1 MRDFVHPISQSGSGH
16 LLRGSGARVHQ
27 HARAEEGHR
36 QIVCKF
42 EGRSWC
48 RHREKGFLHTGPKY
62 EATIAT
68 STANM
73 RITSS
78 GLVNTRFTPVEAA
91 SWTASQRDTDELADD
106 HFLLDVTAMRVPG
119 TIDFVALL
127 LAPFFVF
134 KVVEGLTMVLDFPCF
149 GHAACELEVN
159 QLYSCLLG
167 AVHLELDL
175 ECLSAS
181 IYQCEGRA
189 RRPEGHSRGPE
200 LKRSLAPVTVG
211 SWATFTRVGRRMPRP
226 SISSSFPSRCTRLAL
241 TGPDS

>member
-1 MRDFVHPISQSGSGH
+1 MRGQAVDTFCVV
-16 LLRGSGARVHQ
+16 RVH
-27 HARAEEGHR
+27 AFINMLVRKKAIGNLCANSKAVRGADIER
-36 QIVCKF
+36 KVSYI
-42 EGRSWC
+42 
-48 RHREKGFLHTGPKY
+48 HTGPKY

-106 HFLLDVTAMRVPG
+106 HFLLDVTATRVPG

-181 IYQCEGRA
+181 IYQCEGS
-189 RRPEGHSRGPE
+189 PKEVSRQ
-200 LKRSLAPVTVG
+200 
-211 SWATFTRVGRRMPRP
+211 
-226 SISSSFPSRCTRLAL
+226 
-241 TGPDS
+241 

>member
-1 MRDFVHPISQSGSGH
+1 
-16 LLRGSGARVHQ
+16 
-27 HARAEEGHR
+27 
-36 QIVCKF
+36 
-42 EGRSWC
+42 
-48 RHREKGFLHTGPKY
+48 
-62 EATIAT
+62 
-68 STANM
+68 M

-106 HFLLDVTAMRVPG
+106 HFLLDVTATRVPG

-189 RRPEGHSRGPE
+189 RHPEGHSRGPE
-200 LKRSLAPVTVG
+200 LKRSLVPVTVG